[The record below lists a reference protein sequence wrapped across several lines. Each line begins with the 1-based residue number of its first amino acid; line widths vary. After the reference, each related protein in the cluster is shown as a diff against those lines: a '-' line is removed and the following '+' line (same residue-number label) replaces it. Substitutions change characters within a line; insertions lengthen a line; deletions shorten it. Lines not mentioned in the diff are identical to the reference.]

1 MSTSDFWDIF
11 GVIALIFSFCLVPL
25 LITGVA
31 LYVWNTNLTLRK
43 AHQNI
48 AQALGFQALNQAE
61 NIQNT
66 WYGGTHHGRR
76 IAFTTF
82 ASIDQYND
90 GNRSRRSVTINM
102 RIVMEA
108 TPTEINGLNVQRKNI
123 SIFKDIPKTFEDM
136 FTGSTDMIREKGIR
150 DAMLAFTYLDSP
162 IRKLTLV
169 ERSKSTDRTLREEIL
184 PGANA
189 FLIHE
194 RPASGFSPE
203 QFNAVI
209 NELSAVAQAIDT
221 GITPA
226 LLTGKTTPPKR
237 KNTPWIIFGI
247 MFVIVP
253 ICTCLCAVAYTMLT
267 S

>member
-11 GVIALIFSFCLVPL
+11 GVIAVVFSLCGVPL

-31 LYVWNTNLTLRK
+31 LYVWNTNLKLRK
-43 AHQNI
+43 AHQTI
-48 AQALGFQALNQAE
+48 AQALGYQALNQTE

-66 WYGGTHHGRR
+66 WYGGTHHGRH

-82 ASIDQYND
+82 ASIDHYND

-108 TPTEINGLNVQRKNI
+108 TPTETNGLNIQRKNI

-136 FTGSTDMIREKGIR
+136 FTGSIDLIREKGIR

-162 IRKLTLV
+162 IRKLTLI
-169 ERSKSTDRTLREEIL
+169 ERSKITDRTQREEIL
-184 PGANA
+184 PGVNA
-189 FLIHE
+189 VLIYE
-194 RPASGFSPE
+194 RPAAGFSPE
-203 QFNAVI
+203 QFNTVI
-209 NELSAVAQAIDT
+209 DELSAVAQAIDT

-226 LLTGKTTPPKR
+226 VLTGKTTPPKR
-237 KNTPWIIFGI
+237 KNTPWIILGI

-253 ICTCLCAVAYTMLT
+253 ICTCLCAVAYTVST